1 MRLADVITE
10 DCIIPELEAIDKDS
24 VLREM
29 VLHLAGHT
37 NGLDTEKALHALLE
51 REGLGTTGIGH
62 GVAIPHG
69 KVKGLDCI
77 KVSFGRSRKG
87 IDFKAMD
94 NLPVHLFFLIIAP
107 ENSAAACLKLLASIS
122 RLLKNHEFRLS
133 LMNAVDSSEIMSII
147 TEAEKKSG
155 TLYGA

>member
-24 VLREM
+24 LLREM

-37 NGLDTEKALHALLE
+37 NGIDAEKALQALLE
-51 REGLGTTGIGH
+51 REALGTTGIGH

-69 KVKGLDCI
+69 KVKGLDRI

-87 IDFKAMD
+87 VDFKAMD
-94 NLPVHLFFLIIAP
+94 NLPVHLFFLIITP
-107 ENSAAACLKLLASIS
+107 ENSAAACLKLLASIL

-133 LMNAVDSSEIMSII
+133 LMNAVGSSGIISII
-147 TEAEKKSG
+147 TEAERKG
-155 TLYGA
+155 VTLYGA